1 MQDKYEDANKWKKTL
16 SEQGC
21 AFIAKRIAKHILA
34 TATPQ
39 QSQPAPPLIQAVLA
53 GEPEKVCEMLVRGE
67 KPNLVDQWG
76 RTALFYAEET
86 RDRNGGSSR
95 LTVASGVHAA
105 ASRSRAPLP
114 ECAPTVVSHPRAVPG
129 VPTTRTYTYGSAQL
143 HPHPTRR
150 AKEPCHALIDQ
161 QGALGLCAK
170 ISPLLGTVGADG
182 ADEAPSLHNPLSYAP
197 CDAKQ
202 RK

>member
-86 RDRNGGSSR
+86 RDRNGGSRDSPSPLVYMLLLAGAVR
-95 LTVASGVHAA
+95 RYQNVHL
-105 ASRSRAPLP
+105 PLFP
-114 ECAPTVVSHPRAVPG
+114 ILGQSQESQQLAHTHMVVRNYIHILLDGQKSHVTHLEISKERW
-129 VPTTRTYTYGSAQL
+129 GSA
-143 HPHPTRR
+143 
-150 AKEPCHALIDQ
+150 
-161 QGALGLCAK
+161 
-170 ISPLLGTVGADG
+170 
-182 ADEAPSLHNPLSYAP
+182 
-197 CDAKQ
+197 
-202 RK
+202 RKFPPFWGR